1 MQTDI
6 IPLVFFFFF
15 FFLSHFCETKDQAR
29 KRGRQKSKEDK
40 RVNTGKSAMSV
51 IHVTE
56 KQRGSQREAGSEGC
70 VEEGSELG
78 RQPRGKLMPMQSP
91 AAACCQNTPRH
102 PTHCGHLDVHLPQ
115 VPVLPPIPQPRPL
128 PMAKAHRMDRSHPRS
143 TSFQVQVRPGQ
154 YVLGLGAGPDPVV
167 GPHPHRPA

>member
-6 IPLVFFFFF
+6 IPLVFFFLV

-29 KRGRQKSKEDK
+29 KRRRQKSKEDK

-102 PTHCGHLDVHLPQ
+102 PTRFVW
-115 VPVLPPIPQPRPL
+115 
-128 PMAKAHRMDRSHPRS
+128 
-143 TSFQVQVRPGQ
+143 
-154 YVLGLGAGPDPVV
+154 
-167 GPHPHRPA
+167 